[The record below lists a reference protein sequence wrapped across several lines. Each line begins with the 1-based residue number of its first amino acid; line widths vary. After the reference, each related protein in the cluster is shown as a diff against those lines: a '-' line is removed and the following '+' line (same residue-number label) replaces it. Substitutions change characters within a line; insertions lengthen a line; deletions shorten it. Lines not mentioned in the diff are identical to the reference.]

1 MSQFEEKSPGARGL
15 RDHGRAGPG
24 LPRGRRGPRPGA
36 LRGVLEP
43 ALLPGPPRLPWEA
56 TLRSFVFGNLVM
68 RKSKRSLSA
77 VSNDY

>member
-1 MSQFEEKSPGARGL
+1 MSQFEEKSPGPGGL

-43 ALLPGPPRLPWEA
+43 ALLPGPPRPGPGRRL
-56 TLRSFVFGNLVM
+56 LDHL
-68 RKSKRSLSA
+68 SLA
-77 VSNDY
+77 IW